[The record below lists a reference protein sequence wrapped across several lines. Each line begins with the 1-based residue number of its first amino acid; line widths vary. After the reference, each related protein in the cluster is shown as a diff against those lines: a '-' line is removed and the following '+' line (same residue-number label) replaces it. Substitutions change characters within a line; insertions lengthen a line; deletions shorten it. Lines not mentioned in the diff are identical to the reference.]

1 MRAKKIL
8 AGVFIG
14 LACIMVF
21 TTVDVQAQCCYYN
34 PLFLPFA
41 VAGAVVGTAAAIVT
55 APFTYPAYYGPP
67 PPPRYYASAPVYY
80 GSGPYRGGDGWI
92 RGHYNRDGA
101 WVPGHWRRYR

>member
-21 TTVDVQAQCCYYN
+21 TTVNVQAQCCYYN

-67 PPPRYYASAPVYY
+67 PGYYAPARAYY
-80 GSGPYRGGDGWI
+80 GPGPYRGDGVWI

-101 WVPGHWRRYR
+101 WVPGHRRHYR